1 MKLMQPKGLGYCLPT
16 QRHEIAWPNPFP
28 LLPVSIVRAGR
39 KPLCGFLVSSQAEG
53 TGRYRMQTREG
64 EGDEQAETELLSLEA
79 VVGPSRP
86 SPRSP
91 ATEAYAA
98 GSP

>member
-1 MKLMQPKGLGYCLPT
+1 MYSGC
-16 QRHEIAWPNPFP
+16 
-28 LLPVSIVRAGR
+28 
-39 KPLCGFLVSSQAEG
+39 SQAEG

-64 EGDEQAETELLSLEA
+64 DGDEQAATELLSLEA

-98 GSP
+98 GQDLKWFKLRPESGCDWLVVPFLFQNVSP